1 MKNGYIKLFR
11 AIEEWEWIDDHTMLF
26 FWVRILLMANWE
38 DRNWHGETIERGSF
52 VTTLSSL
59 SKELGLSVKQ
69 VRTCLA
75 RLQKGKEITIEG
87 TSVRTKVTICKYD
100 YYQGCEA
107 NEGQTNGTPEGKRRA
122 NNNKEEYN
130 TSDTNVSSYSIQE
143 DKKEKKEEDTA
154 VSSKKDSV
162 DFDSV
167 LSVWN
172 SFATRS
178 VPKIRSLSPARKEK
192 VKLRV
197 KEMGGWEKAKDILAE
212 CFKKI
217 SESDFCNGAT
227 GRWAASFDWF
237 FENEKNWLKVL
248 EGNYDNRKEKSQ
260 LEVLTENIKK
270 AHEYYG
276 QQYGYGGASAYGNQA
291 GGREDGPDE
300 Q

>member
-1 MKNGYIKLFR
+1 MNAKEHIRLRHEGWFSNP
-11 AIEEWEWIDDHTMLF
+11 TMLY
-26 FWVRILLMANWE
+26 FWVSILFMADDE
-38 DRNWHGETIERGSF
+38 GSF
-52 VTTLSSL
+52 ITSIHSLAASLHLSIQ
-59 SKELGLSVKQ
+59 Q

-75 RLQKGKEITIEG
+75 NIEGNKLITHQSTYSGTKITIYNFDSYKDVQQAYQQGFQQASNKPDNKPEKEYPITPPDCSLPDPPSLSPLIFPQEKVEEG
-87 TSVRTKVTICKYD
+87 
-100 YYQGCEA
+100 
-107 NEGQTNGTPEGKRRA
+107 
-122 NNNKEEYN
+122 
-130 TSDTNVSSYSIQE
+130 
-143 DKKEKKEEDTA
+143 DTA
-154 VSSKKDSV
+154 VSPKKRGKPASGPSDF
-162 DFDSV
+162 FDSV
-167 LSVWN
+167 LELWN
-172 SFATRS
+172 SYATRS

-197 KEMGGWEKAKDILAE
+197 KEMGGWEKAKEILAE

-217 SESDFCNGAT
+217 SESDFCNGST